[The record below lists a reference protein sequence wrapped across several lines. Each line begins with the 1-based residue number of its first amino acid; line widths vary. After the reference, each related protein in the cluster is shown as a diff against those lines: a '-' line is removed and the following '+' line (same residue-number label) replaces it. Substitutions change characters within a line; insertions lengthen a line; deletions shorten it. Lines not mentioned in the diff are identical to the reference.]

1 MGPMVVIARWFERE
15 RYARLISLLFTIGG
29 LGALMA
35 STPLAAVSEAIGW
48 RGAFLAMAAVTGVI
62 AILLFVVVRDAP
74 PGAAP
79 AESGVETA
87 AEMWRGLGRVL
98 ALRDMRR
105 ICAVQFVS
113 YGTMITIVGLWAGPY
128 LNDVHG
134 LRGVDRGNALLGLNI
149 VLLGSVLLFSLVER
163 WLDSRKTAV
172 LGGGCLAVALLIV
185 LALVPDLG
193 LWAALGLLGLFTVA
207 SAFFMLIHAHARAIL
222 PDRLIGRGLTL
233 QNLSVMLSVFVLQAI
248 AGVIVGAFAPEGIEA
263 PEIAYRAA
271 FGFLALVLAA
281 GIAAYCRVAD
291 VSPRGQEGG

>member
-1 MGPMVVIARWFERE
+1 MGPMMVIARWFERE
-15 RYARLISLLFTIGG
+15 RYARRISLLFTIGG

-87 AEMWRGLGRVL
+87 AEMWRGMGRVL
-98 ALRDMRR
+98 ALRDMRW

-113 YGTMITIVGLWAGPY
+113 YGTMITIVGPWAGPY

-134 LRGVDRGNALLGLNI
+134 LRG
-149 VLLGSVLLFSLVER
+149 
-163 WLDSRKTAV
+163 
-172 LGGGCLAVALLIV
+172 
-185 LALVPDLG
+185 
-193 LWAALGLLGLFTVA
+193 
-207 SAFFMLIHAHARAIL
+207 
-222 PDRLIGRGLTL
+222 LTL
-233 QNLSVMLSVFVLQAI
+233 QNLSVMLGVFVLQAI
-248 AGVIVGAFAPEGIEA
+248 AGVIVGAFAPEGTEA